1 MCLADYAACYDMVFQ
16 KADQKGKRDLAIV
29 QDEDQNDDDVEI
41 TETYDEN
48 SAKIQLSSGCFL
60 RKRKKRKIMRS
71 VRYNKRKDPED
82 HYREL
87 LMLYM
92 PWRSEEGMIGQSES
106 YEDQYNLHKDDIDKK
121 KSEYENIGEELDI
134 AEERLQNEEVDEECF
149 DSIAPS
155 VQEREVR
162 DKAEDLPVEVGNED
176 LFMDYDIGP
185 DIGLRESTEGGTA
198 IF

>member
-1 MCLADYAACYDMVFQ
+1 MATNSAKTSKLALQLPLRRSSTAFTFLNTSPADERPFLIKSDEQLKALPDDSEDIQCANVISRYRDRPPCISSMCLADYAACYDMVFQ

-92 PWRSEEGMIGQSES
+92 P
-106 YEDQYNLHKDDIDKK
+106 
-121 KSEYENIGEELDI
+121 
-134 AEERLQNEEVDEECF
+134 
-149 DSIAPS
+149 
-155 VQEREVR
+155 
-162 DKAEDLPVEVGNED
+162 
-176 LFMDYDIGP
+176 
-185 DIGLRESTEGGTA
+185 
-198 IF
+198 